1 MVYSDNM
8 AFFVQRYSDIMCWLM
23 THKAYLPLTSH
34 DFLQNNKISTN
45 SLHQSTGKGLESW
58 SQPIPLSTVLNL
70 TSTIPNFPD
79 VANRLIRCTPADGI
93 IDWEIMW
100 RDPRSNWVSPGSGR
114 VVQVGDSAHT
124 FLPSSGSG
132 ATQAMED
139 AISLATCLQIG
150 GKENVSVA
158 TRVHNKL
165 R

>member
-1 MVYSDNM
+1 M
-8 AFFVQRYSDIMCWLM
+8 
-23 THKAYLPLTSH
+23 
-34 DFLQNNKISTN
+34 
-45 SLHQSTGKGLESW
+45 ESW
-58 SQPIPLSTVLNL
+58 NQAVDVCEVLKITSKIPG
-70 TSTIPNFPD
+70 FPA
-79 VANRLIRCTPADGI
+79 VAERLIKTTPENGI

-100 RDPRSNWVSPGSGR
+100 RDPRENWISPGGR

-150 GKENVSVA
+150 GRSNISIA
-158 TRVHNKL
+158 TKIHNKL